1 MFTLRSCHWFIGLNL
16 PSPQISVILLISVS
30 RFDATRKDGWIRR
43 EAAREGIGNLGFMSF
58 KAENK
63 VLHWVFGAHSHE
75 GWHQWSGTLVAIPKA
90 IKSIFLWS
98 LSLADRWRNLWNLWS
113 FRSTERGL
121 SINNQSRKDL
131 EDVLEAFN
139 FKSYQI
145 RSEVTERKQAHGFN
159 VENEDSFWKLIGN
172 VGCRLDSHLGYGHT
186 IIPTMGDQ
194 RDSRMSLCSRCA
206 GTHTLPIKLALNVSQ
221 SVLALACNEGAT
233 NIWQR
238 VFMTLLSFTPKMP
251 TLWHCPQKC
260 PKPPPLHLAPVAMH
274 LCLWPFHPCSW
285 R

>member
-1 MFTLRSCHWFIGLNL
+1 MFTLRSCHWFIRLNL

-90 IKSIFLWS
+90 IRSIFLWS

-159 VENEDSFWKLIGN
+159 VENEGSFWKLIGN

-206 GTHTLPIKLALNVSQ
+206 GTHTTHQTCA
-221 SVLALACNEGAT
+221 
-233 NIWQR
+233 QR
-238 VFMTLLSFTPKMP
+238 VAVRVGTSVQRGCDKHLTKSFHDFALFYTENANIVTLRLEMSQASSIASSSRCDASLPLAF
-251 TLWHCPQKC
+251 
-260 PKPPPLHLAPVAMH
+260 PPL
-274 LCLWPFHPCSW
+274 
-285 R
+285 